1 MKINLLSSEV
11 YNRISAGEVVE
22 NPASVVKELVENAID
37 AGATDICVRVEDGG
51 IKTIEVSDN
60 GFGIEK
66 SELPKALLPHATS
79 KIEFADDLDTIATL
93 GFRGEALAS
102 ISAVSEIEIL
112 TKATGEE
119 CGSRLYSKN
128 GVTEVTDC
136 AVSGGTSVTVRNLF
150 FNTPA
155 RYKFLSSKSV
165 EENKITR
172 QMFMLILANPDIAFR
187 YYADG
192 SAVYASSGE
201 GLKSAISSVFLPQI
215 YERMLEIKPY
225 RSPENITVSG
235 YIGSYEVF
243 KNNRTQ
249 QIFVLNGRV
258 ISDQMLSGTVLNAY
272 GERMMAR
279 CFPVFV
285 IEIVMPFSEVDVN
298 VHPNKREVR
307 FASPR
312 KVYSAVYRAVQN
324 TLSEYEEKR
333 SAELIAGENA
343 NGSIVVD
350 EYSDAPESKDFVVQ
364 HKKTTVSYEEAKN
377 LLKNFKPVDYKD
389 LESPSAPSESYK
401 KSPSEGNIFKKSCS
415 DGKAAGG
422 AENLK
427 PAVTES
433 VSEPAESSAA
443 NGTLFAEAPKESLLK
458 GKPFRAVGQLFDTYL
473 VVESSDKVIFID
485 QHAMHERIIFD
496 RYMQEITSGEIAS
509 QPLLIPYVFES
520 DVADTEALTEA
531 GYILKEA
538 GFETERFAPD
548 AIKIYSVPAVL
559 GSLDPDAMMK
569 EVLKSL
575 NSPNL
580 KQKFNKEALAL
591 AACKAAIKGGDS
603 FTDSQIEYIVD
614 KYIDGGMPLQC
625 PHGRPTAL
633 VYTRTDFEKLFRR
646 KV

>member
-1 MKINLLSSEV
+1 M
-11 YNRISAGEVVE
+11 
-22 NPASVVKELVENAID
+22 
-37 AGATDICVRVEDGG
+37 
-51 IKTIEVSDN
+51 
-60 GFGIEK
+60 
-66 SELPKALLPHATS
+66 
-79 KIEFADDLDTIATL
+79 
-93 GFRGEALAS
+93 
-102 ISAVSEIEIL
+102 
-112 TKATGEE
+112 
-119 CGSRLYSKN
+119 
-128 GVTEVTDC
+128 
-136 AVSGGTSVTVRNLF
+136 
-150 FNTPA
+150 
-155 RYKFLSSKSV
+155 
-165 EENKITR
+165 
-172 QMFMLILANPDIAFR
+172 
-187 YYADG
+187 
-192 SAVYASSGE
+192 
-201 GLKSAISSVFLPQI
+201 
-215 YERMLEIKPY
+215 
-225 RSPENITVSG
+225 
-235 YIGSYEVF
+235 
-243 KNNRTQ
+243 
-249 QIFVLNGRV
+249 
-258 ISDQMLSGTVLNAY
+258 
-272 GERMMAR
+272 
-279 CFPVFV
+279 
-285 IEIVMPFSEVDVN
+285 
-298 VHPNKREVR
+298 
-307 FASPR
+307 
-312 KVYSAVYRAVQN
+312 
-324 TLSEYEEKR
+324 
-333 SAELIAGENA
+333 
-343 NGSIVVD
+343 
-350 EYSDAPESKDFVVQ
+350 
-364 HKKTTVSYEEAKN
+364 
-377 LLKNFKPVDYKD
+377 
-389 LESPSAPSESYK
+389 
-401 KSPSEGNIFKKSCS
+401 
-415 DGKAAGG
+415 
-422 AENLK
+422 K